1 MLYAQRVNYSRI
13 LWLDLLWRAWLISQD
28 IFSWRMP
35 GAQTA
40 AALLLP
46 LAVVSGETKR
56 VPYQLGWHRCAVQWP
71 NVCMGVILKQD
82 LPVWGELAVVGN
94 ST

>member
-1 MLYAQRVNYSRI
+1 MHR
-13 LWLDLLWRAWLISQD
+13 
-28 IFSWRMP
+28 
-35 GAQTA
+35 
-40 AALLLP
+40 LLLP

-71 NVCMGVILKQD
+71 NVCMGVTLKQD

-94 ST
+94 